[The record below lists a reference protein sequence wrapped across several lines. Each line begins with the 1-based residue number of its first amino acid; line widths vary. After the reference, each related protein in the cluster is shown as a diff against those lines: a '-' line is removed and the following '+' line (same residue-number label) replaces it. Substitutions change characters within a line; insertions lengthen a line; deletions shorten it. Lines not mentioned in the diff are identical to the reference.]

1 MSIKDREYTFSVDK
15 YKNPN
20 VVTDVN
26 AKALRLMELIMMEP
40 GDDPLHPDMGVGIKS
55 YRYSFTEID
64 VLEKRIADQIRTYLP
79 FYQNIEVTGT
89 MNKDK
94 TINVTIKL
102 DGVAYVYDSATS
114 SKPITLSD
122 IQS

>member
-20 VVTDVN
+20 VVTDIN

>member
-20 VVTDVN
+20 TVTDIN

-122 IQS
+122 IRS